1 MPFSMS
7 FFWNG
12 VNSRADTQLENT
24 SIFPKKI
31 LNQIIQQWSYSSFHV
46 ILKRHS
52 NEFANQF
59 IYSFSIKLCSE
70 IFVVVCGG
78 YTYALFLLLHAIY
91 NSNKNPNEQ
100 QPERNIQQKKKT
112 VVTKSDVVRGKKNAY
127 ANLPPFYSI
136 FFFDNFTRLLSW
148 VFFSRHFI
156 VVILFHID
164 ISRLIGMMW
173 RLVWTRHF
181 PTFVVQIEQIE

>member
-31 LNQIIQQWSYSSFHV
+31 LNQIIQQWSYSSFYV
-46 ILKRHS
+46 ILQRHS

-70 IFVVVCGG
+70 IFVVVWR
-78 YTYALFLLLHAIY
+78 LHLCIVSAIAC
-91 NSNKNPNEQ
+91 NSQ
-100 QPERNIQQKKKT
+100 HQQKAQRTAARTKHIAKNRNSLQR
-112 VVTKSDVVRGKKNAY
+112 VTLRLRKSSTFLFD
-127 ANLPPFYSI
+127 
-136 FFFDNFTRLLSW
+136 FFFDNFARLLSW
-148 VFFSRHFI
+148 VFFPRHFI

-173 RLVWTRHF
+173 RLVCTRHF